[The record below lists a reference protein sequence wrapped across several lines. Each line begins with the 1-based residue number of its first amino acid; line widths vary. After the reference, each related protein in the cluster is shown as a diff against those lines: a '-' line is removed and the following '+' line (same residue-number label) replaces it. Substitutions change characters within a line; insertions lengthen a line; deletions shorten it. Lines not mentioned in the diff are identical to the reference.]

1 VSDVATGTRD
11 RAIGA
16 LVGLAVGDAVGTT
29 LEFEPPGSFTP
40 ITDMVGGGP
49 FRLPV
54 GAWTDDASMAMC
66 LAESILDTGSLDPAD
81 QLRRYV
87 NWWRHGYWSS
97 TDRCFDIGTTTRG
110 ALSRF
115 EQTGAVTDP
124 DPDDE
129 SAANG
134 SLMRLAPAPIR
145 WHTDIAEAADRSG
158 ESSRTT
164 HPAARPSDACRV
176 MGAMVA
182 ALIQGVPADDVLDPD
197 FCSFGALHPEIE
209 AVARGSWR
217 PKEPPE
223 IRGTGYSVD
232 ALEAALWAVGGAA
245 DFREAILRAANLG
258 DDADTT
264 AAIAGQLA
272 GARWGWSGIPKSWR
286 EGIVAGERIAA
297 IAGRLHDAATGA
309 GPEEPWP
316 HDEFIHGW
324 WIEPGVVL
332 AGEYPGHPD
341 PDRARAKV
349 NLLVDHG
356 IRTFI
361 DLTTLQD
368 SLEPYAPNVEQVAAQ
383 RGLDVRRVAHPIPD
397 MGVIDV
403 DDYDPILATIADAR
417 DRGGVYVHC
426 WGGIGR
432 TSTVVGCLLV
442 AGGLD
447 ADAALADIDRRRSI
461 TRKAHR
467 PAPQTP
473 EQIDV
478 IRTRAWRRTS
488 SPSPESGG
496 PAHPA

>member
-1 VSDVATGTRD
+1 VSDVAVGGLGTRD

-29 LEFEPPGSFTP
+29 LEFKPPGSFTP

-66 LAESILDTGSLDPAD
+66 LAESILDTGSLDSAD

-87 NWWRHGYWSS
+87 NWWRDGYWSS
-97 TDRCFDIGTTTRG
+97 TGSCFDIGITTSR

-115 EQTGAVTDP
+115 ERSGAVTDAEP
-124 DPDDE
+124 DEE

-134 SLMRLAPAPIR
+134 SLMRLAPVPIR
-145 WHTDIAEAADRSG
+145 WHTDIGEAANRSG
-158 ESSRTT
+158 ESSCTT
-164 HPAARPSDACRV
+164 HPAARPVDACRV

-182 ALIQGVPADDVLDPD
+182 ALIQGMPAAEVLDDD
-197 FCSFGALHPEIE
+197 FWSFGPLHPAID

-217 PKEPPE
+217 HKEPPA

-232 ALEAALWAVGGAA
+232 ALEAALWAVGGAE
-245 DFREAILRAANLG
+245 DFRAAVLRAANLG

-272 GARWGWSGIPKSWR
+272 GARWGWSGIPQPWR
-286 EGIVAGERIAA
+286 ERIVARERIAA
-297 IAGRLHDAATGA
+297 IAARLHDVAAATSSQ
-309 GPEEPWP
+309 EPWP
-316 HDEFIHGW
+316 HDEFVHGW

-332 AGEYPGHPD
+332 AGEYPGHRD
-341 PDRARAKV
+341 PDRAASKV

-356 IRTFI
+356 IRTFV
-361 DLTTLQD
+361 DLTTPADGLD
-368 SLEPYAPNVEQVAAQ
+368 PYEPHVEQSAAQ
-383 RGLDVRRVAHPIPD
+383 RGLDIRRVAHPIPD
-397 MGVIDV
+397 MSVIDV
-403 DDYDPILATIADAR
+403 DGYDPILATIDDAR
-417 DRGGVYVHC
+417 DRGGVFVHC

-478 IRTRAWRRTS
+478 IRTRASR
-488 SPSPESGG
+488 G
-496 PAHPA
+496 